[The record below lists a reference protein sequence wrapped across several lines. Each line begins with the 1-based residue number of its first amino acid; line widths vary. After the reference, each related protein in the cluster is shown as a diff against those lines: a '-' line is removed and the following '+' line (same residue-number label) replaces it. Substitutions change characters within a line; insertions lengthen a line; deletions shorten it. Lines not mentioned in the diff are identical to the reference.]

1 MIVCEKREAVNMD
14 WNTFE
19 EYYPMIYNYIYYRV
33 LHKET
38 AEDLTSDVFYKALA
52 FAESFDKRK
61 ASYKTWL
68 FTIAHNIVV
77 NHYRGRKAVFPLDEF
92 DTLPMESSIEDT
104 VETGEDYRQLY
115 NLLKTLPERER
126 EVIALRF
133 WGEMTYKEIA
143 TRIGMREK
151 SVSSMMSRLMAKLRV
166 LWQDTRQ
173 GDGSSALID

>member
-1 MIVCEKREAVNMD
+1 MTICKERETVSLD

-38 AEDLTSDVFYKALA
+38 AEDLTSDVFYRALA
-52 FAESFDKRK
+52 YAASFDKRK

-68 FTIAHNIVV
+68 FTIAHNIVA
-77 NHYRGRKAVFPLDEF
+77 NHYRGQKNLLPLDDF
-92 DTLPMESSIEDT
+92 GKLPTEDG
-104 VETGEDYRQLY
+104 VEDALETGEDFRRMYE
-115 NLLKTLPERER
+115 LLRTLPERER

-151 SVSSMMSRLMAKLRV
+151 SVSSMMSRLISKLKM
-166 LWQDTRQ
+166 LW
-173 GDGSSALID
+173 

>member
-1 MIVCEKREAVNMD
+1 MIIHKEREKSVTDRKAVSMD
-14 WNTFE
+14 LNTFE
-19 EYYPMIYNYIYYRV
+19 EYYPIIYNYVYYRV
-33 LHKET
+33 LHRET
-38 AEDLTSDVFYKALA
+38 AEDLTGDVFCKALA
-52 FAESFDKRK
+52 YAASFDKRK

-77 NHYRGRKAVFPLDEF
+77 NHYRGRKSVLPLDDF
-92 DTLPMESSIEDT
+92 DTLPVGSSIEDA
-104 VETGEDYRQLY
+104 VETGEDFRRLY

-151 SVSSMMSRLMAKLRV
+151 SVSSMMSRLIGKLRK
-166 LWQDTRQ
+166 LW
-173 GDGSSALID
+173 

>member
-1 MIVCEKREAVNMD
+1 MTLFEKREAVSVD
-14 WNTFE
+14 RNTFE

-33 LHKET
+33 LHRET

-52 FAESFDKRK
+52 FAASFDKRK

-77 NHYRGRKAVFPLDEF
+77 NNYRSRKNILPLDDF
-92 DTLPMESSIEDT
+92 DRIPMENSIEDT
-104 VETGEDYRQLY
+104 VETSEDYRQLY
-115 NLLKTLPERER
+115 DLLKTLPERER

-133 WGEMTYKEIA
+133 WGDMTYKEIA

-151 SVSSMMSRLMAKLRV
+151 SVSSMMSRLVGKLRK
-166 LWQDTRQ
+166 LW
-173 GDGSSALID
+173 